1 MASDRV
7 RWDKLTRRDVF
18 LKYSSRLRPHIMDI
32 LAGVSAVALTQDS
45 IDEAFNRL
53 TSAISTVS
61 LGLPRSKF
69 RKNLKPYWN
78 PDLQELK
85 RQKIL
90 TYQVWVREGRPREPT
105 DDFYIRYKAAKKA
118 FCKHLVRCARRYENE
133 EILEAVRLAEVNK
146 NSFWRLLQKC
156 RGTSNHKSLSIKR
169 LDRVIVHDIDEVLEV
184 WRTHFTALGEEGTS
198 PTFDQ
203 NHYEEVTDFVR
214 DYNDSNAM
222 DDTFLVEEFTVE
234 EIRIAVNSLN
244 LGKSPG
250 FDSITAEHIINADVG
265 ILELI
270 CVLFNG
276 IRDLEYVPR
285 CFRYGVQVP
294 LFKRKDLCGLDPNN
308 YRGITLLSTYNKL
321 FEIVVWN
328 RLKLWWVDEG
338 VISELQ
344 GACKSGLSCLHT
356 AFALQEAIA
365 TSLEAGDRCLV
376 AFYDVTK
383 AFDSVWIDGLFRQV
397 FGSGITG
404 KTWRILYRSY
414 VDFQCCVKIQG
425 HFSEW
430 YNISRGIHQG
440 GFMSLLKYTVYINS
454 LLVQLKTSDLC
465 CKIYRLPS
473 APVGYADDLA
483 AGCIDEYRLN
493 QVMRI
498 VHRHGCTWR
507 YEFNAR
513 KSGVLIYN
521 GDPLPIRQNAPMREF
536 NLGDAKVFERLKY
549 DHVGIRTSTN
559 PNDTSGIAERISK
572 ARKTLNAAT
581 GLGSRECGLTIGTCN
596 IIFWSLV
603 VPTALYGCEIWHLS
617 NGVISIL
624 ESF

>member
-1 MASDRV
+1 M
-7 RWDKLTRRDVF
+7 
-18 LKYSSRLRPHIMDI
+18 
-32 LAGVSAVALTQDS
+32 
-45 IDEAFNRL
+45 
-53 TSAISTVS
+53 
-61 LGLPRSKF
+61 
-69 RKNLKPYWN
+69 
-78 PDLQELK
+78 K

-156 RGTSNHKSLSIKR
+156 RGISNHKSLSIKR
-169 LDRVIVHDIDEVLEV
+169 LDGVIVHDIDEVLEV
-184 WRTHFTALGEEGTS
+184 WRTHFTTLGEEGTS

-244 LGKSPG
+244 LDKSPG

-294 LFKRKDLCGLDPNN
+294 LFKGKDLCGLDPNN

-338 VISELQ
+338 VTSELQ

-365 TSLEAGDRCLV
+365 TSLEAGD
-376 AFYDVTK
+376 
-383 AFDSVWIDGLFRQV
+383 
-397 FGSGITG
+397 
-404 KTWRILYRSY
+404 
-414 VDFQCCVKIQG
+414 
-425 HFSEW
+425 
-430 YNISRGIHQG
+430 
-440 GFMSLLKYTVYINS
+440 
-454 LLVQLKTSDLC
+454 
-465 CKIYRLPS
+465 
-473 APVGYADDLA
+473 
-483 AGCIDEYRLN
+483 
-493 QVMRI
+493 
-498 VHRHGCTWR
+498 
-507 YEFNAR
+507 
-513 KSGVLIYN
+513 
-521 GDPLPIRQNAPMREF
+521 
-536 NLGDAKVFERLKY
+536 
-549 DHVGIRTSTN
+549 
-559 PNDTSGIAERISK
+559 
-572 ARKTLNAAT
+572 
-581 GLGSRECGLTIGTCN
+581 
-596 IIFWSLV
+596 
-603 VPTALYGCEIWHLS
+603 
-617 NGVISIL
+617 
-624 ESF
+624 